1 MRIYYAGTLP
11 LGIKKAEKEQKEA
24 YTQSTGFL
32 RTSRSLSSLES
43 GAGECMYFQPAVR
56 GNDIKIL

>member
-1 MRIYYAGTLP
+1 MQARFLF
-11 LGIKKAEKEQKEA
+11 GIGKGRREQKEA

-32 RTSRSLSSLES
+32 RTSRSLSSLEP
-43 GAGECMYFQPAVR
+43 GAGECMYFQPAVK